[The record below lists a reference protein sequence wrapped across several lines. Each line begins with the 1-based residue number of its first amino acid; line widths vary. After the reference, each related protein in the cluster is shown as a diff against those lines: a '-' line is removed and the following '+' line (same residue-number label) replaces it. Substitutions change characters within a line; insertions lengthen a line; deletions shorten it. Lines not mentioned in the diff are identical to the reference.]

1 VGRIVSVSQTFPRS
15 RSSRPGYKVDEVEKF
30 LAAARVAYSA
40 EPGDTGTIITAEGIR
55 HMAFGLEKGG
65 YSTLAVDAALERL
78 EEAFAAREREKAAAS
93 VGDEAWFADARDRAR
108 EILAR
113 LERPD
118 KHRFRGSGP
127 FKLGYEKRDVDAFA
141 ERLISY
147 FREGTDLS
155 VDDVRQISFRSRTRG
170 YSEAQVDLVL
180 DAVVDVMLSVR

>member
-1 VGRIVSVSQTFPRS
+1 MSQTFPRA

-40 EPGDTGTIITAEGIR
+40 EPGDTGTIITAETIR

-78 EEAFAAREREKAAAS
+78 EEAFAARERERAAAA

-118 KHRFRGSGP
+118 KKKFRGSGV
-127 FKLGYEKRDVDAFA
+127 FKLGYDKKDVDEFA
-141 ERLISY
+141 DTLVAY
-147 FREGTDLS
+147 FREGTS
-155 VDDVRQISFRSRTRG
+155 VSIDDVRQVAFRSRTRG

-180 DAVVDVMLSVR
+180 DAVIDVMLAVR

>member
-1 VGRIVSVSQTFPRS
+1 MSQTFPRS

-30 LAAARVAYSA
+30 LAAARIAYSA
-40 EPGDTGTIITAEGIR
+40 EPGDTGTIITAEAIR

-78 EEAFAAREREKAAAS
+78 EEAFAAREREKASSS

-113 LERPD
+113 LERPA
-118 KHRFRGSGP
+118 KHRFRGSGM
-127 FKLGYEKRDVDAFA
+127 FKLGYDKRDVDEFA
-141 ERLISY
+141 EQLTSY
-147 FREGTDLS
+147 FREGTAVS
-155 VDDVRQISFRSRTRG
+155 VDDVRQVSFRSRTGG

-180 DAVVDVMLSVR
+180 DAVIDVMLSVR

>member
-1 VGRIVSVSQTFPRS
+1 VSQTFPRA

-40 EPGDTGTIITAEGIR
+40 EPGDTGTIITAETIR

-78 EEAFAAREREKAAAS
+78 EEAFAARERERAAAA

-118 KHRFRGSGP
+118 KKKFRGSGV
-127 FKLGYEKRDVDAFA
+127 FKLGYDKKDVDEFA
-141 ERLISY
+141 DTLVAY
-147 FREGTDLS
+147 FREGTAVS
-155 VDDVRQISFRSRTRG
+155 IDDVRQVAFRSRTRG

-180 DAVVDVMLSVR
+180 DAVIDVMLAVR